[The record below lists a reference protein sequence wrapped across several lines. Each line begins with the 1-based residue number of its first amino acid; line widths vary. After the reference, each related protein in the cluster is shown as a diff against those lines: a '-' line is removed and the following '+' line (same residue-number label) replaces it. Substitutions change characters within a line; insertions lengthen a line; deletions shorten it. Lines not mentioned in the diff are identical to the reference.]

1 MMAKYDAIIVGAGSA
16 GAVLAARLSEDQSRR
31 VLLLEAGPDYLT
43 RDETPAD
50 IRYGRTMS
58 FIEHDWK
65 FSAEIADGR
74 KIRFPRGK
82 VTGGSSAIGATVA
95 LRGVPADYDEW
106 AAGGNPAWAWNEV
119 LPYFQRLEDDLDF
132 SGEYHGQGGPF
143 PIRRWRPSE
152 LTSGSAAF
160 VDACLEAGF
169 PEVKDHNH
177 PEATGVGPIPS
188 NRWDTNYRATTG
200 NSYLPMARGRENLE
214 IRSHTTV
221 DRIVFDGSKAVGV
234 LAARDGG
241 SYELIEG
248 RLVIL
253 AAGSIASPMIL
264 MRSGIGSAEDLP
276 PHGIDSLVHLP
287 GVGANLI
294 DHERTGAFM
303 VPKPGSY
310 DQTQAFLQEILRTTA
325 PGSADFNDLQYY
337 MVNYFNLGPFPELQ
351 MLAGAPAILG
361 VMVVSQR
368 PQPRGRMT
376 LTSADPAAPPKI
388 DLNFLTSQREME
400 VLIQGVRQCWELANH
415 PGIRS
420 LGEDFVILRDSIM
433 DDDEML
439 SFYVKA
445 SLDSAYHP
453 VGTVRMGPASDS
465 GSVVSEKCAV
475 HGVDSLYVCDA
486 SIMPSI
492 VRANTNVTSIMIAER
507 AADWL
512 RDAATV

>member
-1 MMAKYDAIIVGAGSA
+1 MAKYDEIIVGAGSA
-16 GAVLAARLSEDQSRR
+16 GSALAARMSEDSSRR
-31 VLLLEAGPDYLT
+31 VVLLEAGPDYRT
-43 RDETPAD
+43 RDETPED
-50 IRYGRTMS
+50 IRYGREMS
-58 FIEHDWK
+58 FIEHDWD
-65 FSAEIADGR
+65 FSAKITEER
-74 KIRFPRGK
+74 KIRFPRGR
-82 VTGGSSAIGATVA
+82 VTGGSSAVGATVA

-106 AAGGNPAWAWNEV
+106 AAAGNPAWAWDKV

-132 SGEYHGQGGPF
+132 GGEYHGQGGPF

-152 LTSGSAAF
+152 LTPGSAGF
-160 VDACLEAGF
+160 IEACLAAGF

-188 NRWDTNYRATTG
+188 NRKDPVYRVTTG
-200 NSYLPMARGRENLE
+200 NSYLSMARGRENLE
-214 IRSHTTV
+214 IWSRTIV
-221 DRIVFDGSKAVGV
+221 DRIVFDGSRAVGV
-234 LAARDGG
+234 MAARDGG
-241 SYELIEG
+241 NYELIEG
-248 RLVIL
+248 RRVIL

-264 MRSGIGSAEDLP
+264 MRSGIGSAEDLRQ
-276 PHGIDSLVHLP
+276 HGIDSLVDLP

-310 DQTQAFLQEILRTTA
+310 DRTQAFLQAILRTTA

-337 MVNYFNLGPFPELQ
+337 MVNYFDLGPFPELQ

-368 PQPRGRMT
+368 PQPRGRLT
-376 LTSADPAAPPKI
+376 LTSADPSVPPKI
-388 DLNFLTSQREME
+388 ELNFLSSEREVQ
-400 VLIQGVRQCWELANH
+400 VLIEGVRQCWEMANY
-415 PGIRS
+415 PAIRN
-420 LGEDFVILRDSIM
+420 LGEGFVVLQDSMM
-433 DDDEML
+433 DNDEML

-453 VGTVRMGPASDS
+453 VGTLRMGQVSDA

-492 VRANTNVTSIMIAER
+492 IRANTNVTSIMIGER

-512 RDAATV
+512 RDTGTV

>member
-1 MMAKYDAIIVGAGSA
+1 MMAKYDEIIVGAGSA
-16 GAVLAARLSEDQSRR
+16 GSALAARMSEDPSRR

-43 RDETPAD
+43 RDETPED

-58 FIEHDWK
+58 FIAHDWG

-82 VTGGSSAIGATVA
+82 VTGGSSAVGATVA

-106 AAGGNPAWAWNEV
+106 AAAGNPAWAWHEV

-132 SGEYHGQGGPF
+132 PGEYHGQGGPF

-152 LTSGSAAF
+152 LTPGSAAF
-160 VDACLEAGF
+160 VDACLAAGF
-169 PEVKDHNH
+169 PEAKDHNH
-177 PEATGVGPIPS
+177 PDATGVGPIPS
-188 NRWDTNYRATTG
+188 SRRDPDYRATTG
-200 NSYLPMARGRENLE
+200 TSYLSMARGRENLE
-214 IRSHTTV
+214 ICPHTTV

-234 LAARDGG
+234 MAARDGG
-241 SYELIEG
+241 SYELIAG
-248 RLVIL
+248 RRVIL
-253 AAGSIASPMIL
+253 AAGSVASPMIL
-264 MRSGIGSAEDLP
+264 MRSGIGPAEDLRQ
-276 PHGIDSLVHLP
+276 HGIGSLVDLP

-303 VPKPGSY
+303 VPMPGSY
-310 DQTQAFLQEILRTTA
+310 DPAQAFLQEILRTTA
-325 PGSADFNDLQYY
+325 AGSGDFNDLQYY

-351 MLAGAPAILG
+351 MLAGAPAVIG

-368 PQPRGRMT
+368 PQPRGRLT

-388 DLNFLTSQREME
+388 DLNFLTSEREMQ

-420 LGEDFVILRDSIM
+420 LGKDFVVLRDSMM

-439 SFYVKA
+439 SFYVKV

-453 VGTVRMGPASDS
+453 VGTLRMGPPGDTGA
-465 GSVVSEKCAV
+465 VVGEKCAV

-492 VRANTNVTSIMIAER
+492 VRANTNVTSIMIGER

-512 RDAATV
+512 RGTETV